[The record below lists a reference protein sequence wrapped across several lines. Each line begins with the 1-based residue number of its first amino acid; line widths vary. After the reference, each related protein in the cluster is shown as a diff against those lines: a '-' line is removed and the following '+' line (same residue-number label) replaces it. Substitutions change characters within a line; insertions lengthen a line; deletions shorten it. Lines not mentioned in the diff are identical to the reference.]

1 MTSALKWQLHP
12 DYRQRR
18 DWLHDAVAAGR
29 IAPADFFGAQRALDL
44 TPAARGWALIL
55 TGTFAAAGL
64 ALLAA
69 ALVFAV
75 AFNWDALGHFAR
87 FAMVQALLL
96 LFGFAAWWRGVETVT
111 GEAALFAAA
120 LATGAL
126 LALFGQTYQT
136 GADPYS
142 LFTVWALLL
151 LPWLL
156 HARRAALWLLWVV
169 IANTGLSLYCG
180 QVQGEAAWMRWFGH
194 LQWSATLVILF
205 NGALL
210 IGFERLPALGT
221 AGLARALPRTLAVI
235 VLGAVAA
242 ILVPL
247 IGWRP
252 HPDTNAA
259 YQTGLAL
266 LSVAAFAAIAWW
278 HTQQR
283 RDIVVL
289 AAAALCAVSVGYALL
304 VRILPGHANFSLF
317 SLSAAYWIG
326 AIAGAVA
333 WLRSLAPA
341 AATTAT
347 TATTATEATEATTAT
362 EAATGKTS

>member
-29 IAPADFFGAQRALDL
+29 INPADFSAAQRALDL
-44 TPAARGWALIL
+44 TPAARGWAQIL

-75 AFNWDALGHFAR
+75 AFNWDALGHFSR
-87 FAMVQALLL
+87 FALVQALVL
-96 LFGFAAWWRGVETVT
+96 LFGLAAWWRGVETVS
-111 GEAALFAAA
+111 GAAALFAAA

-169 IANTGLSLYCG
+169 IADTALSLYCS
-180 QVQGEAAWMRWFGH
+180 QVLGEAAWMRWFGH
-194 LQWSATLVILF
+194 VQWSSALVILF

-210 IGFERLPALGT
+210 IAFELFPALGT
-221 AGLARALPRTLAVI
+221 AGLARALPRTLAVM
-235 VLGAVAA
+235 VLGAVAV

-247 IGWRP
+247 IGWRS
-252 HPDTNAA
+252 HPDTHAA

-266 LSVAAFAAIAWW
+266 LSLAAFAAIAFEL
-278 HTQQR
+278 
-283 RDIVVL
+283 II
-289 AAAALCAVSVGYALL
+289 CS
-304 VRILPGHANFSLF
+304 
-317 SLSAAYWIG
+317 
-326 AIAGAVA
+326 
-333 WLRSLAPA
+333 
-341 AATTAT
+341 
-347 TATTATEATEATTAT
+347 
-362 EAATGKTS
+362 